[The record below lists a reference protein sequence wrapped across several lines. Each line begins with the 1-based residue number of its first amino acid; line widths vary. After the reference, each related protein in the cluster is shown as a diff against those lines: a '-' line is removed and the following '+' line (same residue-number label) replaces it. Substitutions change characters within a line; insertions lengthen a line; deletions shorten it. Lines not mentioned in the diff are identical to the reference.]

1 MNPPPIATVRA
12 SDTLIDRYRKAGVW
26 RADTLLDDLSRWR
39 RETPHSLAV
48 LAREAGRD
56 PVRLT
61 FAEYGL
67 FVERFAGALR
77 ALGVC
82 RGQVVAIQSP
92 NRWQVAP
99 LVLACARI
107 GAVAAPIMPT
117 IRPRELERVLRR
129 LEAVVCITVDEWDGF
144 AHSAALAGIATRLSA
159 LRHRVVIGDRV
170 RDGELDFRL
179 HFQETP
185 WEDELAKEAVAPL
198 DPDSTSLVVFTSG
211 TSGEPKAALHTLNT
225 AYATYSALGST
236 DGVGPGDVVLTPHSV
251 THIGGLYF
259 GAFMPLHFGA
269 ATVITDA
276 WDPPDALPLFAEAG
290 ITWLA
295 AAPVFLSS
303 LIDAMRE
310 QSVRLPSVRV
320 VRSGSTTIPAPLFT
334 QVQDVFGLPLGAI
347 WGMTEG
353 ANAFTRPIDE
363 TVTASGAV
371 GRPGPGVEI
380 DLRTETTVTENRPGR
395 VFARGGSL
403 CLATLGRDT
412 GELNVLTEHGDGWYD
427 TGDLA
432 IPDGQGGIRLM
443 GRAVDRIGSVFM
455 IPANDVESALLGHP
469 AVRDVALVGYPD
481 GHGGELA
488 CAVVVPTDPP
498 PALRDLRDYL
508 TALGMT
514 EWYLPSRLE
523 LMPALP
529 RNESGKVRKDLLRKD
544 LLHE

>member
-12 SDTLIDRYRKAGVW
+12 SDTLIDRYRKTGVW

-236 DGVGPGDVVLTPHSV
+236 DVV
-251 THIGGLYF
+251 
-259 GAFMPLHFGA
+259 
-269 ATVITDA
+269 
-276 WDPPDALPLFAEAG
+276 W
-290 ITWLA
+290 
-295 AAPVFLSS
+295 APV
-303 LIDAMRE
+303 M
-310 QSVRLPSVRV
+310 
-320 VRSGSTTIPAPLFT
+320 
-334 QVQDVFGLPLGAI
+334 
-347 WGMTEG
+347 
-353 ANAFTRPIDE
+353 
-363 TVTASGAV
+363 
-371 GRPGPGVEI
+371 
-380 DLRTETTVTENRPGR
+380 
-395 VFARGGSL
+395 
-403 CLATLGRDT
+403 
-412 GELNVLTEHGDGWYD
+412 
-427 TGDLA
+427 
-432 IPDGQGGIRLM
+432 
-443 GRAVDRIGSVFM
+443 
-455 IPANDVESALLGHP
+455 
-469 AVRDVALVGYPD
+469 
-481 GHGGELA
+481 
-488 CAVVVPTDPP
+488 
-498 PALRDLRDYL
+498 
-508 TALGMT
+508 
-514 EWYLPSRLE
+514 
-523 LMPALP
+523 
-529 RNESGKVRKDLLRKD
+529 
-544 LLHE
+544 